1 MSTNVNNTLPQGFSV
16 FQPTLG
22 APLQFFPALGTK
34 LLDDMMNA
42 YVSGS
47 ASLQEKRA
55 SVSLDFLE
63 YTQKT
68 GQAFKFYNV
77 PGFVANPDSPTF
89 MASPAQPSLS
99 SSLTVSPIAS
109 DWDWT
114 SVSGTTS
121 SSKSSHSRS
130 ARKSSSSSRHQTAG
144 DFSHMPGMKIMTKE
158 GLDVTNSASR
168 GSKTKEQRDHAHLM
182 RIIKACD
189 SCRRKKIRCD
199 PSHKKKASSQ
209 AVSQPAAK
217 ASKKARVVVPRE
229 QSTAAVPARLSGNM
243 VPPPAPSIALDSF
256 SASADFT
263 QSTAAASGDSWEDFI
278 HYPQEEMDTD
288 YDFFFDPQGFLSPL
302 VSDTS
307 SSASGSKS
315 ISPTSQPEF
324 APTGFEDQHLPVEFV
339 LPTEEQQNVLLPYMD
354 VSGGSNTYTDFNL
367 YSPQSSFSED
377 DRMLSV
383 ASTTPATSSAEG
395 SQLPSPPDRPPSDGA
410 MFGEI
415 GEADLLR
422 VEHGSLPIS
431 WQQKTGVDVNAAC
444 ESYAVMP
451 DDQWHYSELQQEG
464 VTATEG
470 DVQLGGIA
478 TYSTDLLETGIS
490 DHHESSQPMV
500 AAQSATAIDR
510 LDLSMNRDTSAI
522 QSTTS
527 HDRPLVSLSR
537 DASVNLSATAL
548 DRRSSTIHRDPSMN
562 QTESPSTR
570 TTHIQSLGRA
580 VVEPPLSH
588 VETGTTQ
595 SIDAQS
601 TPTTRDILQRTTSA
615 VFSTSSPIVGS
626 DQHTETAIASAPL
639 SSRAS
644 TTVADLSASSTV
656 AIRSSYRDPGRHVLD
671 ATTDDSSA
679 RIADPVSPSDAVA
692 QTTML
697 LHGRTAS
704 APVHAPEVLE
714 EVQTGAFSSLSSSMA
729 SPIRMSAVLSSAKVI
744 DMRMVATSGMS
755 QSTDDLKRNASSLH
769 VEELRSDVQAKTVK
783 ASPPW
788 TYAIGSCMM
797 VLLAMALLSST
808 GLVFAMVALSISLYR
823 RSRMDDKMS
832 SISTSMSEGGSL
844 EIASRT
850 NRLGGKISRRANLP
864 GVAMLLLATAR

>member
-55 SVSLDFLE
+55 TVSLDFLE
-63 YTQKT
+63 HAQKT

-217 ASKKARVVVPRE
+217 ASKKARVAVPQE

-243 VPPPAPSIALDSF
+243 MPPPAPSIALDSF
-256 SASADFT
+256 SAFDDFT

-302 VSDTS
+302 VSDAS

-324 APTGFEDQHLPVEFV
+324 PATGFEDQHLPVETA
-339 LPTEEQQNVLLPYMD
+339 LSTEEQNVLLPYMD

-383 ASTTPATSSAEG
+383 ASTTPATSSADG

-431 WQQKTGVDVNAAC
+431 WLQKTGVDVNAAC
-444 ESYAVMP
+444 ESYAVMS

-464 VTATEG
+464 VIATEG

-510 LDLSMNRDTSAI
+510 LDLSMNRDISAI
-522 QSTTS
+522 QSVRDAEPFPSGIMLTWKKTNS

-537 DASVNLSATAL
+537 DPSVNLSATAL
-548 DRRSSTIHRDPSMN
+548 DRWPSTIDRDTSMN

-580 VVEPPLSH
+580 VVARPLSY

-601 TPTTRDILQRTTSA
+601 VRLLVPTSIRSTTDFLPDTDNQRYTSKDHQCCVQHQRTHCWLGSTHRDGTHMCKYVSA
-615 VFSTSSPIVGS
+615 
-626 DQHTETAIASAPL
+626 
-639 SSRAS
+639 
-644 TTVADLSASSTV
+644 
-656 AIRSSYRDPGRHVLD
+656 
-671 ATTDDSSA
+671 
-679 RIADPVSPSDAVA
+679 
-692 QTTML
+692 
-697 LHGRTAS
+697 
-704 APVHAPEVLE
+704 
-714 EVQTGAFSSLSSSMA
+714 
-729 SPIRMSAVLSSAKVI
+729 
-744 DMRMVATSGMS
+744 
-755 QSTDDLKRNASSLH
+755 
-769 VEELRSDVQAKTVK
+769 
-783 ASPPW
+783 
-788 TYAIGSCMM
+788 
-797 VLLAMALLSST
+797 
-808 GLVFAMVALSISLYR
+808 
-823 RSRMDDKMS
+823 
-832 SISTSMSEGGSL
+832 
-844 EIASRT
+844 
-850 NRLGGKISRRANLP
+850 
-864 GVAMLLLATAR
+864 